1 MAGSNPSYY
10 WDTCVFL
17 VWLKNESARATGDM
31 QGVVDCLNKFNKREI
46 SLMTSVLTLTEIT
59 IAKKLPAGTDT
70 LLEKAMQRPNF
81 SKLAVDLK
89 VARLAK
95 DMRNYYLARP
105 EFKDKTL
112 SVPDAIHLATA
123 VLNRATE
130 FHTFDQ
136 KDGNRDKTLGLI
148 PLSGNVAGHNLIIRK
163 PPEVDSGN
171 LPLFRA

>member
-17 VWLKNESARATGDM
+17 VWLKNESERAVGDM
-31 QGVVDCLNKFNKREI
+31 QGVVDCLNKFRRREL

-59 IAKKLPAGTDT
+59 VAKVPAGTET
-70 LLEKAMQRPNF
+70 LMETAMQRPNF
-81 SKLAVDLK
+81 SKLAIDLK

-95 DMRNYYLARP
+95 DLRNYYLSRP
-105 EFKDKTL
+105 EFKGKTL

-123 VLNRATE
+123 ILNRATE
-130 FHTFDQ
+130 FHTFDE

-148 PLSGNVAGHNLIIRK
+148 PLSGNVGGHNLIIRK
-163 PPEVDSGN
+163 PPETDQGN